1 MIALRYQL
9 TSNGNFLYSC
19 QLLPKVAIGFNT
31 MRETLI
37 TVEQVAGYLS
47 VDKFTVYRLIAK
59 KEIPAFKVGSQWRF
73 KRSLI
78 DAWLVRKS
86 NFRRKNNHRSGFSG

>member
-1 MIALRYQL
+1 M
-9 TSNGNFLYSC
+9 
-19 QLLPKVAIGFNT
+19 VAIGIDT

-47 VDKFTVYRLIAK
+47 VDKFTVYRLIAQ
-59 KEIPAFKVGSQWRF
+59 KEMPAFKVGNQWRF

-78 DAWLVRKS
+78 DAWLMRNSNVQRK
-86 NFRRKNNHRSGFSG
+86 KNH

>member
-1 MIALRYQL
+1 
-9 TSNGNFLYSC
+9 
-19 QLLPKVAIGFNT
+19 

-47 VDKFTVYRLIAK
+47 VDKFTVYRLIAQ
-59 KEIPAFKVGSQWRF
+59 KEMPAFKVGNQWRF

-78 DAWLVRKS
+78 DAWLM
-86 NFRRKNNHRSGFSG
+86 KNLNVTKKNHPEAQ

>member
-1 MIALRYQL
+1 
-9 TSNGNFLYSC
+9 
-19 QLLPKVAIGFNT
+19 

-47 VDKFTVYRLIAK
+47 VDKFTVYRLIAQ
-59 KEIPAFKVGSQWRF
+59 KEMPAFKVGNQWRF

-78 DAWLVRKS
+78 DAWLMRNSNVQRK
-86 NFRRKNNHRSGFSG
+86 KNH